1 MDAGWIWT
9 EPNSRRLKVKLTV
22 ASEVLSGTH
31 TLQRSLVVDFVVNA
45 RNCDKC
51 NKVAV
56 KDTWQAK
63 VQLRQRCDV
72 PRTLLALEQAISR
85 HGIARDV
92 VEVKRSRDGLDLTF
106 AKAQHAQR
114 FVSAA
119 GGRDSNPLSTHPD
132 CSVLSLPPPHCY
144 VLSLP

>member
-31 TLQRSLVVDFVVNA
+31 TLQRSLVVEFVVHA

-51 NKVAV
+51 NKAAV

-63 VQLRQRCDV
+63 VQLRQRCAV
-72 PRTLLALEQAISR
+72 PRTLRVSSCSLS
-85 HGIARDV
+85 AR
-92 VEVKRSRDGLDLTF
+92 RSRTSWL
-106 AKAQHAQR
+106 ASSR
-114 FVSAA
+114 VNS
-119 GGRDSNPLSTHPD
+119 GR
-132 CSVLSLPPPHCY
+132 
-144 VLSLP
+144 

>member
-31 TLQRSLVVDFVVNA
+31 TLQRSLVVEFVVHA

-51 NKVAV
+51 NKAAV

-63 VQLRQRCDV
+63 VQLRQRCAV
-72 PRTLLALEQAISR
+72 PRTLLALEQAI
-85 HGIARDV
+85 
-92 VEVKRSRDGLDLTF
+92 
-106 AKAQHAQR
+106 
-114 FVSAA
+114 
-119 GGRDSNPLSTHPD
+119 
-132 CSVLSLPPPHCY
+132 LPSPEPEPKP
-144 VLSLP
+144 SP

>member
-1 MDAGWIWT
+1 M
-9 EPNSRRLKVKLTV
+9 
-22 ASEVLSGTH
+22 
-31 TLQRSLVVDFVVNA
+31 
-45 RNCDKC
+45 
-51 NKVAV
+51 AV

-92 VEVKRSRDGLDLTF
+92 VEVKRSREGLDLTF

-114 FVSAA
+114 FVGAA
-119 GGRDSNPLSTHPD
+119 GGRDSNTLPTRPQAHKPTPD
-132 CSVLSLPPPHCY
+132 PT
-144 VLSLP
+144 